1 MFVIKKNPTNV
12 GNVFDLYSIFYGIV
26 MFLALVLA
34 SLFNFLQFFSDF
46 SSFSDFCLLSHGP
59 PAPICPLIHLFSVA
73 HWGLGSSPKP
83 APPAL
88 LDGHQSISY
97 PAGRLNPSSGGHLTS
112 TTAQSTKQQNPMA
125 PPVGGGP
132 PRERMWLIQAEP
144 DWVPLVP
151 QHHVLQW
158 RAWLPP
164 QKRQQSGRKDWKTCQ
179 WVGKPKGCPT
189 SLPERQQRARKRRK
203 GENKPKHELYLEEMV
218 Q

>member
-1 MFVIKKNPTNV
+1 MF
-12 GNVFDLYSIFYGIV
+12 GLYSVFYGIV
-26 MFLALVLA
+26 TFLALVLA

-46 SSFSDFCLLSHGP
+46 SPFSEFCLLSHGP

-97 PAGRLNPSSGGHLTS
+97 PAGRLNLSSGGWGGGIWL
-112 TTAQSTKQQNPMA
+112 QPLLKKQQNPMA

-132 PRERMWLIQAEP
+132 PWERMWLIQAEP

-151 QHHVLQW
+151 RHYVL
-158 RAWLPP
+158 
-164 QKRQQSGRKDWKTCQ
+164 
-179 WVGKPKGCPT
+179 
-189 SLPERQQRARKRRK
+189 
-203 GENKPKHELYLEEMV
+203 
-218 Q
+218 

>member
-1 MFVIKKNPTNV
+1 MFVIKKTPTNV

-97 PAGRLNPSSGGHLTS
+97 PAGRLNPSSGGASDFNHCSIHKVTKPYGSSCRWWAPTRTYVANSGWTWLGPIGS
-112 TTAQSTKQQNPMA
+112 PAPCPPMESLITATEEA
-125 PPVGGGP
+125 TI
-132 PRERMWLIQAEP
+132 W
-144 DWVPLVP
+144 
-151 QHHVLQW
+151 
-158 RAWLPP
+158 
-164 QKRQQSGRKDWKTCQ
+164 QKRLENLPMGGQTKRLPHFSTWETTESEKEKKR
-179 WVGKPKGCPT
+179 GK
-189 SLPERQQRARKRRK
+189 
-203 GENKPKHELYLEEMV
+203 KPKHELYLEEMV